1 MIPVPLL
8 IEFLLIKNFQLK
20 GNLWFHTFFV
30 FLLVAT
36 NSFGQRS
43 YYEYNNPDAIK
54 INKKVLDQLTTIEWR
69 LKEVNWL
76 IRRDTFNYETGGSL
90 KLNRT
95 GTYLLG
101 FFEAGTWK
109 LKYNRYLV
117 IKDTIHSPN
126 SHKITGTFGI
136 TSFNDS
142 TLVLT
147 QLHTSSRDMS
157 RTLTFV
163 SAHSFR
169 DIKKYTAHDTYGI
182 RYPRPAGKKRNLLAP
197 ALIDSLTF
205 LSNEVLVLLGHRV
218 GNDTLYIN
226 GPDSLYK
233 VRMHRDN
240 PLKKVKIFYENQ
252 DVEDHEAYRR
262 FTLSPD
268 QVPLVDSLAMS
279 YIRKHRDDYY
289 PQKEI
294 TSLNSYFRQYV
305 GYVDING
312 DPIVLLNAFCQYK
325 NNWDESLVQ
334 VGLGGVCYFN
344 ISINLTKKDAFSF
357 HVNDF

>member
-1 MIPVPLL
+1 MNPLPLL
-8 IEFLLIKNFQLK
+8 LESLLIKISNLK
-20 GNLWFHTFFV
+20 GSLWLPTFF
-30 FLLVAT
+30 LCLIVAT
-36 NSFGQRS
+36 NSFSQRS
-43 YYEYNNPDAIK
+43 YYEYNNPDAVK

-76 IRRDTFNYETGGSL
+76 IRKDTFNYEMGGSL

-101 FFEAGTWK
+101 FSEAGTWE

-117 IKDTIHSPN
+117 IKDTIQSPN

-157 RTLTFV
+157 RKLTFV

-169 DIKKYTAHDTYGI
+169 DIKEHAADDTYGI
-182 RYPRPAGKKRNLLAP
+182 RIPRPAGKKRNLLAP
-197 ALIDSLTF
+197 AIIDSLTF

-218 GNDTLYIN
+218 VNDTSYIN

-233 VRMHRDN
+233 VRLHRDS
-240 PLKKVKIFYENQ
+240 PLKRVKIFYENQ
-252 DVEDHEAYRR
+252 DVVDYEAYRR
-262 FTLSPD
+262 FTLSAD
-268 QVPLVDSLAMS
+268 QVPLVDSLAMN

-294 TSLNSYFRQYV
+294 TTLKSYFRQYV
-305 GYVDING
+305 GYFDING

-344 ISINLTKKDAFSF
+344 ISINLTKKEAFSF